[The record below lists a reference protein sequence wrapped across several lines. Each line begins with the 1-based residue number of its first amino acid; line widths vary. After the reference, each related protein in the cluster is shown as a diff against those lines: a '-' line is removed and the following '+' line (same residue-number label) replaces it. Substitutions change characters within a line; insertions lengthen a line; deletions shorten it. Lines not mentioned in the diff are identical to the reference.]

1 MSSFFARPKLNI
13 VAVSK
18 GRSPSAV
25 LPIFT
30 LFYGPESHLKALIWL
45 NVSSKVLS
53 KLGFC
58 PFEPNIPEKVNF
70 FEVKFP
76 NTG

>member
-1 MSSFFARPKLNI
+1 MSSFFTRPKPNI
-13 VAVSK
+13 VGVSK

-30 LFYGPESHLKALIWL
+30 LFCGPESHLRTLNWL
-45 NVSSKVLS
+45 DVSSKVLS

-58 PFEPNIPEKVNF
+58 HFKPKIPEKV
-70 FEVKFP
+70 KKI
-76 NTG
+76 